1 MSASVLSA
9 KPIRRPAPGDRSVK
23 GGKLQTGTTRKFLL
37 PKVAIGPLRI
47 FTTSGKSGASGS
59 APPHDAGAVIE
70 FPPGTTSDEVADR
83 MIQVVQ
89 DKARELG
96 QL

>member
-1 MSASVLSA
+1 
-9 KPIRRPAPGDRSVK
+9 
-23 GGKLQTGTTRKFLL
+23 
-37 PKVAIGPLRI
+37 
-47 FTTSGKSGASGS
+47 
-59 APPHDAGAVIE
+59 VIE